1 MRMGVRPR
9 LGVLHAL
16 CLTAAV
22 GVAPVAC
29 AGGGPQHAG
38 LSAPGPAKPTTY
50 RTREQIL
57 NRDRA
62 LIGGLA
68 ATLALG
74 IVGLGSLLANG
85 NFAGPRDTAAPHGMP
100 PAIAIAGGLMSAGFL
115 AAIPLGVAVD
125 RHRSRY
131 VDVFHPERAPR
142 PGASLRPTAMLR
154 PAPRSP

>member
-9 LGVLHAL
+9 LGAL
-16 CLTAAV
+16 SGLWLAAAV
-22 GVAPVAC
+22 AVAPVAC
-29 AGGGPQHAG
+29 AGGPQQHAG
-38 LSAPGPAKPTTY
+38 VSAPGPAKPTTY
-50 RTREQIL
+50 RTREQVL

-68 ATLALG
+68 TSLALG
-74 IVGLGSLLANG
+74 IVGLASLLANG
-85 NFAGPRDTAAPHGMP
+85 TFAGPRDTATPHEMP
-100 PAIAIAGGLMSAGFL
+100 RTIAIAGGLMSAGFL